1 MISRDITI
9 YSMRTRLALR
19 ASMIAL
25 GGAALIAG
33 APAFAQDQAGQPTN
47 DTAAPAAVASTA
59 VSTDGTPGPDNTTAQ
74 TVAEDPA
81 QDVGEDIVVS
91 GIRASLDSSA
101 RIKRNSTLIVDSV
114 SAEDIGKLPDVSIAD
129 SLARLPGVTAQ
140 RLEGRDQRLSIRGL
154 GPDFS
159 TTLLNGREQVT
170 VGDNRGVE
178 FDQYPA
184 EFFKNVNVYKSADA
198 SLIAAGIAGTVD
210 LRMLRPLDTDQRVV
224 AIAARGQMN
233 GIDKLTPEGSRYGY
247 RASAT
252 YVDQFADDTFG
263 VAIGVSASRIPSQD
277 ERYNAWGYSTDANG
291 NLELGGAKPYVQ
303 SNVLDRYG
311 AVGTFEFKPS
321 DNFHSTLDVLYSHFQ
336 ETQNLKGIEFPLGY
350 GGVNN
355 DPASDG
361 YATAVHTSN
370 FTTVDGFDTEETF
383 SNVHA
388 VQRNDYNQRKAN
400 DLSIGWN
407 NVIGLSDKMRF
418 VVDASWSRAKRTDYL
433 LETYTGT
440 GFGKSGPGDTINVS
454 QNKDGTYTIV
464 PTLDYTDTS
473 IFKITDPQ
481 GWGNNGTAAVIQSGF
496 LNRPSFKDDLKS
508 LRADLEGDI
517 DNSVI
522 KGWEVGANYSRRKKT
537 SAYTSYFLCPPGGAG
552 DCTVSGGTPTSLAV
566 PDEALLGHNIS
577 LDYLGVPGVL
587 GIDPVYLANNVFNQ
601 AYDNRPDSLA
611 RDNTVTED
619 VITGY
624 AKVNIDGTVGGKA
637 LKGSLGLQVVH
648 SEQQSSGA
656 IASLNNGVVT
666 VAPAYD
672 KATYTNFLPSA
683 TMAVELIPGGYVKL
697 GASQTMVRPRL
708 DQERVTQAVGINVNN
723 IPKTDTS
730 LFPVFSSTG
739 GNVQLKPYQSTNI
752 DVSFEKYFGGGGY
765 VALTG
770 YFKNLTDFVDP
781 SNSYAYD
788 FSGLLGALSPADQQ
802 TVLSH
807 GANIGLVSAPANTGR
822 GEILGTEATLS
833 LPFSQISRALD
844 GFGVFAS
851 GTYTSSTIKYGNN
864 QTPITLPGLSKWVG
878 SGSLYYEKYGIQLR
892 ASYRYRS
899 KFLGEVAGLSAAPT
913 YRQVK
918 PEGILDAQIGYEF
931 QTGSLKGL
939 SILLEG
945 KNLTDRP
952 FITYQNNDTRQVID
966 YQRYGRDYYVGLSY
980 KF

>member
-1 MISRDITI
+1 
-9 YSMRTRLALR
+9 
-19 ASMIAL
+19 MIAL

-33 APAFAQDQAGQPTN
+33 APAFAQDQANQPTN
-47 DTAAPAAVASTA
+47 DTAQPAASASTA
-59 VSTDGTPGPDNTTAQ
+59 VSTNPTPAPDNTTEATAQ
-74 TVAEDPA
+74 ENQPVATDS
-81 QDVGEDIVVS
+81 GEIVVT

-210 LRMLRPLDTDQRVV
+210 LRMLRPLDTDKRVF
-224 AIAARGQMN
+224 AIAARGEMN

-263 VAIGVSASRIPSQD
+263 VALGVSASRIPSQD

-303 SNVLDRYG
+303 SNILDRYG

-355 DPASDG
+355 VPGSDG
-361 YATAVHTSN
+361 YDTAVHTSN
-370 FTTVDGFDTEETF
+370 FTTVDGFDTQETF

-407 NVIGLSDKMRF
+407 NVIGFSDKLRL

-440 GFGKSGPGDTINVS
+440 GYNKSGPGDTINVS

-464 PTLDYTDTS
+464 PTLDYTDTN

-481 GWGNNGTAAVIQSGF
+481 GWGYNGTQAVIQSGF

-552 DCTVSGGTPTSLAV
+552 DCTVAGGTPTSIAV
-566 PDEALLGHNIS
+566 PDEALLGHNIP

-587 GIDPVYLANNVFNQ
+587 GIDPVYLANNVFHQ
-601 AYDNRPDSLA
+601 SYDNRPDSLA

-624 AKVNIDGTVGGKA
+624 AKLNIDGTVGGKP
-637 LKGSLGLQVVH
+637 LKGSLGVQMVH
-648 SEQQSSGA
+648 TKQQSAGS
-656 IASLNNGVVT
+656 IASLTNGVVT

-683 TMAVELIPGGYVKL
+683 TMSVELIPAGYIKL

-708 DQERVTQAVGINVNN
+708 DQERVTQAVSVTPGNLGKDPSTN
-723 IPKTDTS
+723 
-730 LFPVFSSTG
+730 PVFSSNG
-739 GNVQLKPYQSTNI
+739 GNVQLRPYQSTNV

-770 YFKNLTDFVDP
+770 YFKHLTDFVDP
-781 SNSYAYD
+781 NNNYAYD
-788 FSGLLGALSPADQQ
+788 FSGLLGALTPEQQ
-802 TVLSH
+802 AQLGPGGT
-807 GANIGLVSAPANTGR
+807 IGPVSAPANTGR
-822 GEILGTEATLS
+822 GEIMGAEATLS
-833 LPFSQISRALD
+833 LPFSEISHALD
-844 GFGVFAS
+844 GFGIFAS
-851 GTYTSSTIKYGNN
+851 GTYSDSTIKYGNN
-864 QTPITLPGLSKWVG
+864 QTPITLPGLSKYVA
-878 SGSLYYEKYGIQLR
+878 SGEVYYEKHGIQLR

-899 KFLGEVAGLSAAPT
+899 KFLGEVAGLSATPT
-913 YRQVK
+913 YRQVR

-931 QTGSLKGL
+931 QSGALQGL
-939 SILLEG
+939 SILFEG

-966 YQRYGRDYYVGLSY
+966 YQRYGRDYYVGLTY